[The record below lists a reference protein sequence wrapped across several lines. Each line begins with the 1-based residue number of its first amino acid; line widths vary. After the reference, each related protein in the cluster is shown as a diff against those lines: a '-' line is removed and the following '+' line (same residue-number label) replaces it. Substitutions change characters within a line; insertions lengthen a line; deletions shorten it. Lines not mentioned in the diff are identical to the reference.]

1 MGSNDLPPGALEMFE
16 SWRRDMD
23 DVKDVLS
30 KVGDLLSR
38 LVGLEESRK
47 YTEKSLENL
56 WARHNQLESN
66 VALIDKTLTT
76 AVASVTERAG
86 QGSRLWGWVMPA
98 AFGFVG
104 SLVGGLLLY
113 LVAR

>member
-1 MGSNDLPPGALEMFE
+1 MANSELPPGAQEMFDT
-16 SWRRDMD
+16 WRRDMD
-23 DVKDVLS
+23 DVKGGLA
-30 KVGDLLSR
+30 KMGDLMSR
-38 LVGLEESRK
+38 LIGLEESRK

-56 WARHNQLESN
+56 WGRHSQLEAN

-86 QGSRLWGWVMPA
+86 QGSRLWGWLMPA